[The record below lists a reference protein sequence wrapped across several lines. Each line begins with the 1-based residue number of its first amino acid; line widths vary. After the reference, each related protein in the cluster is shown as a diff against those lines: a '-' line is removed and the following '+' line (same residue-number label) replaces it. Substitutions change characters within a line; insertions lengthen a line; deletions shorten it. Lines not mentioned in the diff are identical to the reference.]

1 MGGEACGDAV
11 SDALPEGD
19 KTNHDARVV
28 ARDSNLARACR
39 ERDAPDSSGSS
50 HRRMASSE
58 SIAAATRAAVARAN
72 PRSRMFPPRPR
83 AARPEVRR
91 LSFVFAFSRRVCT
104 DCIEPA

>member
-28 ARDSNLARACR
+28 ARDSWRARA
-39 ERDAPDSSGSS
+39 ESGRTGLVRLEPPKDGLLRV
-50 HRRMASSE
+50 HRRGDSCGGRARESPLANVPAPPSSRASLGETPIVRLCFFSE
-58 SIAAATRAAVARAN
+58 
-72 PRSRMFPPRPR
+72 
-83 AARPEVRR
+83 
-91 LSFVFAFSRRVCT
+91 VCT